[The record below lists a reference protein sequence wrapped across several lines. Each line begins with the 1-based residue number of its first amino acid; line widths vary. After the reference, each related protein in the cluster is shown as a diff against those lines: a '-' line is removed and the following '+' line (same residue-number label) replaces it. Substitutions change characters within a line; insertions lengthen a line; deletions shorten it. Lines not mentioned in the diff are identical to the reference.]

1 MINLERGTPL
11 TVLTERQ
18 RFNPAEGIT
27 AYFLEDVD
35 DSTIKVTIPSGEESD
50 IPQWSLLTVR
60 FGMDSTSYMFCAQV
74 VETSGEQLKLRLTSG
89 LMRAQRRGDIR
100 LEILREV
107 TGTIEGSDVEFKGVV
122 MDISA
127 GGMSMRT
134 NIPLSRGD
142 RLKVALPIAMGAPST
157 TVECEVRWNIM
168 LQGDSLFAYQTGC
181 LFKFP
186 HRVDK
191 ERLLKYIFR
200 VQRNKLH
207 KFDE

>member
-1 MINLERGTPL
+1 MINLEKGTPL
-11 TVLTERQ
+11 TVLTEQQ
-18 RFNPAEGIT
+18 RFNPTEGLT
-27 AYFLEDVD
+27 AHFLEDVD
-35 DSTIKVTIPSGEESD
+35 DSTIRITIPAGGNSD

-60 FGMDSTSYMFCAQV
+60 FGLDNISYMFCAQV
-74 VETSGEQLKLRLTSG
+74 VEVSGEQLALRLTSG
-89 LMRAQRRGDIR
+89 VMRAQRRGDIR

-107 TGTIEGSDVEFKGVV
+107 TGTIEGGDIEFKGVV

-134 NIPLSRGD
+134 NTPLSRGD
-142 RLKVALPIAMGAPST
+142 RLKIALPTSPGAPAT
-157 TVECEVRWNIM
+157 TVECEVRWHIM
-168 LQGDSLFAYQTGC
+168 LPGDSLFAYQTGC